1 MKTRVTLFIGAHLM
15 ALTAIFVLVLFGGG
29 YNNEHP
35 QKAEH
40 EIMRTAVF

>member
-1 MKTRVTLFIGAHLM
+1 MKTRMTLFIGAHLL
-15 ALTAIFVLVLFGGG
+15 ALAALFVLVR
-29 YNNEHP
+29 HP

>member
-1 MKTRVTLFIGAHLM
+1 MKTRLTLFIGAHLM
-15 ALTAIFVLVLFGGG
+15 ALAALFVLVRFGAE

-40 EIMRTAVF
+40 EIMHTVL